1 MRWCKEVG
9 GKQAK
14 LAIFDMDGTIVNF
27 SIDSKAARTDV
38 IKYLGSKMTLPDGVL
53 DVKFTTTELVV
64 RSKDYLKRIDK
75 EQPDWN
81 EIRDKIYK
89 IVEVYEDRAAEVS
102 TPISGIVDVLDVL
115 QRAGVTAAVCTY
127 NSTRN
132 ANAVLSR
139 TGLAR
144 YFALI
149 VGRDLVPDKTKPN
162 PAHGKYILDELG
174 TSTEHACMIGDHP
187 VDIDM
192 AVALGIKGIAIASER
207 HPPSDFAKYN
217 GVPVVSD
224 KEYYL
229 LAPAIKR
236 ALDIK

>member
-1 MRWCKEVG
+1 MG

-27 SIDSKAARTDV
+27 SIDSKAARSDV
-38 IKYLGSKMTLPDGVL
+38 IKYLSSKMTLPDGVL

-81 EIRDKIYK
+81 EMRDKIYA
-89 IVEVYEDRAAEVS
+89 IVEVYEDRAAKVS
-102 TPISGIVDVLDVL
+102 TPISGIVDVLEEL
-115 QRAGVTAAVCTY
+115 RRAGVIAAVCTY

-132 ANAVLSR
+132 ANAVLAR

-149 VGRDLVPDKTKPN
+149 VGRDLVPDRTKPN
-162 PAHGKYILDELG
+162 PAHGKYILDELKIPTG
-174 TSTEHACMIGDHP
+174 HACMIGDHP

-192 AVALGIKGIAIASER
+192 AVAMGIKGIAIASER
-207 HPPSDFAKYN
+207 HPPSDFARFN
-217 GVPVVSD
+217 AVPVVSD
-224 KEYYL
+224 KDYHL

-236 ALDIK
+236 ALGIE